1 MPNMEKTTLYL
12 PATLDREL
20 KEAARSEGR
29 SMAALVRDALRAY
42 LAQRSRPEP
51 TFVGSGEDAD
61 LHARDSEDWLRTA
74 WSER

>member
-1 MPNMEKTTLYL
+1 MEKTTLYL

-29 SMAALVRDALRAY
+29 SMAALVREALQAY
-42 LAQRSRPEP
+42 LAQRSAPEL
-51 TFVGSGEDAD
+51 TFIGAGEDVE
-61 LHARDSEDWLRTA
+61 LHARDTEDWLRKD